1 MLREYLTDI
10 ANAIRAKLGTTDT
23 INAQDFSS
31 KVDEVYEA
39 GRKDEYDAFWDTY
52 PREQYDMTRAFGSF
66 SWNSENFRPKVSL
79 KPQIAPQM
87 FMTFDFRKNKEPL
100 DFVTWT
106 EKTGLTLDLSTCTNL
121 NQAFSQA
128 NISRFGVID
137 LSKCNGNQSYGIFS
151 QNDVLHTIEKLIIPA
166 TLVFSSIFYG
176 TKNLENL
183 TIEGTIGKNGFSV
196 AQSTLLSK
204 PSIKSIIEALSTTTS
219 GLTVTLSKT
228 AVNNAFETSEGA
240 NDGSTSA
247 EWSALEAT
255 KTNWTISLA

>member
-1 MLREYLTDI
+1 MSIAEKLTTVAD
-10 ANAIRAKLGTTDT
+10 NVPK
-23 INAQDFSS
+23 
-31 KVDEVYEA
+31 VYER

-52 PREQYDMTRAFGSF
+52 PEEQYDMTRAFGNF

-87 FMTFDFRKNKEPL
+87 FMTFDFRKHKEPL

-106 EKTGLTLDLSTCTNL
+106 EKTGLTLDLSRCTNL

-137 LSKCNGNQSYGIFS
+137 LSKCNGALSYGIFS
-151 QNDVLHTIEKLIIPA
+151 QNTVLHTIEKLIIPA
-166 TLVFSSIFYG
+166 TFVFSSIFVS
-176 TKNLENL
+176 TTNLENL

-204 PSIKSIIEALSTTTS
+204 PSIKSIIKALSTTTS

-228 AVNNAFETSEGA
+228 AVDKAFETSPQA
-240 NDGSTSA
+240 SDGSQSA
-247 EWSALEAT
+247 EWTALEGT
-255 KTNWTISLA
+255 KTNWTISLV